1 MKRGKRR
8 VVAGQ
13 IHNFKLSC
21 RHATSANLPDP
32 LGRLGS
38 PRRKRISTTKVDG
51 VPRVIPILTKY

>member
-21 RHATSANLPDP
+21 RHTTSTNIPNP
-32 LGRLGS
+32 LGLLGS
-38 PRRKRISTTKVDG
+38 PRRKRISTKVDG